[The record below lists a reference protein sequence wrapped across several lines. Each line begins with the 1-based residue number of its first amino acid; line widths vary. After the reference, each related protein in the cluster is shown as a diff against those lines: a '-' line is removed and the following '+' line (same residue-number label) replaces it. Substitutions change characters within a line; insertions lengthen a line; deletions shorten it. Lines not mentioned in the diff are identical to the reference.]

1 MEALVSDAVAC
12 GVGPLAGLDAEE
24 QYEVLAHASTLP
36 RHRGGPQ
43 GGLLVDLGE
52 MASIFLKYPLAHLYL
67 PQVFLYHWVYF
78 NNYFSLGTYK

>member
-67 PQVFLYHWVYF
+67 SQVIYITGSILITI
-78 NNYFSLGTYK
+78 FS